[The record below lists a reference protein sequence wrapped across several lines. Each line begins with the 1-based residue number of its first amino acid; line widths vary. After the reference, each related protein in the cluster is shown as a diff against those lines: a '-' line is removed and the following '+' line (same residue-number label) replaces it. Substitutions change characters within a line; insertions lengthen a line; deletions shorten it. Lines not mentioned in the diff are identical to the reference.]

1 MKLAVN
7 SIACFG
13 LILVGSQAFAADS
26 GGRATMT
33 KRQMM
38 IQCIERQKAADV
50 SMSKTEMTRTCKG
63 QLKQQKTTGALPES
77 PPKDVPQN

>member
-1 MKLAVN
+1 MNLAVK

-13 LILVGSQAFAADS
+13 LILVGSNAFAGDTV
-26 GGRATMT
+26 GRATMT

-38 IQCIERQKAADV
+38 NECIERQKTADV
-50 SMSKTEMTRTCKG
+50 TMSKAAMIRMCKD
-63 QLKQQKTTGALPES
+63 QLKQQKKTGALPES